1 MRLATRI
8 ALCGLFVLTLM
19 ATPLRAQEDEQLSAF
34 MRAKLLHSQKIL
46 EGLTTEDYDM
56 IAKHSQELS
65 LLSQAESWQVLQ
77 TPEYLQHSTE
87 FRRSADS
94 LTEAARKKNIDGAA
108 LAYVEVT
115 FKCVNCHKYVRR
127 VRMADAGPPSLS
139 QVAAQS
145 ASPAAPQRKP

>member
-1 MRLATRI
+1 MKRAALIAISALLLLA
-8 ALCGLFVLTLM
+8 LT
-19 ATPLRAQEDEQLSAF
+19 ATSAWTQKEDELSAF

-65 LLSQAESWQVLQ
+65 LLSQAESWQVYETL
-77 TPEYLQHSTE
+77 EYMQHSAE

-94 LTEAARKKNIDGAA
+94 LTKAAKDKNIDAAA

-115 FKCVNCHKYVRR
+115 LKCVNCHKYVRR
-127 VRMADAGPPSLS
+127 VRTAALPPSGSKMAALLS
-139 QVAAQS
+139 PAQS
-145 ASPAAPQRKP
+145 AP

>member
-1 MRLATRI
+1 MKRATLI
-8 ALCGLFVLTLM
+8 ALSAVLLLAFA
-19 ATPLRAQEDEQLSAF
+19 ATSGRSQKEDELGAF

-65 LLSQAESWQVLQ
+65 LLSQAASWQVLQ
-77 TPEYLQHSTE
+77 TPEYMQHSAE

-94 LTEAARKKNIDGAA
+94 LTEAAKNKNIDGAA

-127 VRMADAGPPSLS
+127 VRMADAAPPSLS
-139 QVAAQS
+139 ETAA
-145 ASPAAPQRKP
+145 ASLGRSSP